1 MSLQNLCTLF
11 GPTLM
16 KLSPKDNLQMD
27 DMAREIKESMQQAQV
42 LFYILQMHSEDRL
55 VVDASSASSSSIPPH
70 DTNNE
75 QHQQSK
81 LTDNQIEGG
90 FSRLNLRN
98 MFNQQP
104 VVNDASAA
112 PGSSSSSQQHHR
124 IDSNNNTLNKANLL
138 NKNSEERFPKSNMQT
153 AL

>member
-1 MSLQNLCTLF
+1 
-11 GPTLM
+11 M

-75 QHQQSK
+75 QHQQQSK

-104 VVNDASAA
+104 VVNDAAA
-112 PGSSSSSQQHHR
+112 ASGSSSSSQQHHR

>member
-1 MSLQNLCTLF
+1 MSLQNLCTRF

-42 LFYILQMHSEDRL
+42 LFYILQMHAEDRL
-55 VVDASSASSSSIPPH
+55 VVDATAAPSAAAH
-70 DTNNE
+70 DLDP
-75 QHQQSK
+75 QKQ
-81 LTDNQIEGG
+81 TDNQIESG

-98 MFNQQP
+98 MFNQQQQQP
-104 VVNDASAA
+104 TADPA
-112 PGSSSSSQQHHR
+112 PATSSSNSSQHQR
-124 IDSNNNTLNKANLL
+124 TTDSNNNTLNKLT
-138 NKNSEERFPKSNMQT
+138 KSSEERFPKSNMQT

>member
-1 MSLQNLCTLF
+1 MMSLQNLCTLF

-16 KLSPKDNLQMD
+16 KLSPKDNLQVD

-55 VVDASSASSSSIPPH
+55 VVDASMVQDQDQA
-70 DTNNE
+70 
-75 QHQQSK
+75 QQQLSK
-81 LTDNQIEGG
+81 LTDNQIESG

-98 MFNQQP
+98 MFNNQP
-104 VVNDASAA
+104 TDTMQ
-112 PGSSSSSQQHHR
+112 SSSSNLQSR
-124 IDSNNNTLNKANLL
+124 IDNNNNTLNKTNILT
-138 NKNSEERFPKSNMQT
+138 KTSEERFPKSNMQT